1 MCLCGVCAVVHV
13 YEPMHKIVTYGETS
27 GDLLVLVSYSHSPP
41 SPSVT
46 LGTTRQLSQILVE
59 GFLEPDHYNPIVHI
73 TPPFPPWMQLT
84 SLSFLHFL
92 PPPSLNSYPSSPFF
106 LSLSITSNLLSPS
119 LPAAPSYPLHNSL
132 TSVSSSSS
140 QLWQNF
146 FQVAVA
152 FMCQS
157 NLQLEGFSE
166 IKRKRIMDWWG
177 FGRVVAGMGEEWCWG
192 NSRCQWSVHV
202 LYSSYKIF
210 YDVKHLCPFHDTFWS
225 NTPMIAD

>member
-1 MCLCGVCAVVHV
+1 MITSPLPKCCIAELPLRVWLTYMCLLDALICDVSVWCMCCSA
-13 YEPMHKIVTYGETS
+13 YEPMHEIVTYGETS

-73 TPPFPPWMQLT
+73 TPPFPSWMQLT
-84 SLSFLHFL
+84 SLSFFIFSLLHHSIPILSLFIPLNLPLSFL
-92 PPPSLNSYPSSPFF
+92 FPSLPISS
-106 LSLSITSNLLSPS
+106 LHLPS
-119 LPAAPSYPLHNSL
+119 LPAAPPYPLHNSL

-166 IKRKRIMDWWG
+166 IKRKRIMDW
-177 FGRVVAGMGEEWCWG
+177 
-192 NSRCQWSVHV
+192 
-202 LYSSYKIF
+202 
-210 YDVKHLCPFHDTFWS
+210 
-225 NTPMIAD
+225 